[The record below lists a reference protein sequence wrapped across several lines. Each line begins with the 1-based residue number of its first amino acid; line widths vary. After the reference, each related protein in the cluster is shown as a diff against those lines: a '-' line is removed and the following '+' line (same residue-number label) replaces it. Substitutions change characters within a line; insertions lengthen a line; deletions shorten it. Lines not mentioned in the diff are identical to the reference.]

1 MIFIDFLKYDLVICL
16 FNKTQKLK
24 KVKLV
29 LVPPSALKGQ
39 IKCNN
44 KYVSKFEFLHFS
56 GILDSTDYGHP
67 IKAQI

>member
-39 IKCNN
+39 TL
-44 KYVSKFEFLHFS
+44 FHFLLMRVRIRIAITS
-56 GILDSTDYGHP
+56 VDTEIEMRS
-67 IKAQI
+67 IR